1 MMANKNVAQG
11 VEVIDDTPVVETVSE
26 SKDFREMAANESFMN
41 EVVTV
46 LVHSSTD
53 ENQSPHVIVNCN
65 GVNQPI
71 VRGVPTAIRRK
82 YLEILARMKET
93 KYTQVTPN
101 PAAPDVS
108 EMKARHGLAYPF
120 EVIEDANPKGR
131 AWLNNVLAEPA

>member
-1 MMANKNVAQG
+1 MANKNVAQG
-11 VEVIDDTPVVETVSE
+11 VEVIDDTPIVETVSE

-71 VRGVPTAIRRK
+71 VRGVPTVIRRK

>member
-1 MMANKNVAQG
+1 MANKNVAQG

-71 VRGVPTAIRRK
+71 VRGVPTVIRRK